1 MAPRDPYRV
10 MTVCT
15 GNICRSPMA
24 EVVLRDRFD
33 AAGLRDQVLVDS
45 TGVSDEE
52 QGRPMDRRAVAVL
65 EAHGYDLAA
74 LAGPAGPHRA
84 RQVRASDLAARD
96 LVLPMTVLHAHAVR
110 RLEHG
115 TTGGDGLVVRLYRTF
130 DPSAPDVDVDSP
142 DGYRLDIDDPWYG
155 DREDFEAC
163 LAQLEA
169 GADGVVAYVEG
180 ELRRRVG

>member
-1 MAPRDPYRV
+1 MAHRDPYRV

-33 AAGLRDQVLVDS
+33 AAGLGDEVLVDS

-52 QGRPMDRRAVAVL
+52 HGRPMDRRAVAVL

-74 LAGPAGPHRA
+74 LAGPTGPHRA
-84 RQVRASDLAARD
+84 RQVRPSDLPARD
-96 LVLPMTVLHAHAVR
+96 LVLPMTVLHARSLSRLDHA
-110 RLEHG
+110 
-115 TTGGDGLVVRLYRTF
+115 TSDGAPVVRLYRTF
-130 DPSAPDVDVDSP
+130 DPAAPRVDADGP
-142 DGYRLDIDDPWYG
+142 EGYRLDIDDPWYG

-169 GADGVVAYVEG
+169 GADGVVAYVRD
-180 ELRRRVG
+180 ELRRRAG

>member
-1 MAPRDPYRV
+1 MAVHDPYRV

-33 AAGLRDQVLVDS
+33 AAGLGDRVVVDS
-45 TGVSDEE
+45 TGISDEE

-74 LAGPAGPHRA
+74 LAGTGGAHRA
-84 RQVRASDLAARD
+84 RQVRPSDLAARD
-96 LVLPMTVLHAHAVR
+96 LVLPMTVLHARALH
-110 RLEHG
+110 RLAG
-115 TTGGDGLVVRLYRTF
+115 AAGGRPVVRLYRTF
-130 DPSAPDVDVDSP
+130 EPAAPRVDPDGP

-155 DREDFEAC
+155 DREDFESC
-163 LAQLEA
+163 LVQVEA
-169 GADGVVAYVEG
+169 GAEGVVAHVDA
-180 ELRRRVG
+180 ELRRRAG

>member
-1 MAPRDPYRV
+1 MAHRDPYRV

-24 EVVLRDRFD
+24 EVVLRDRFG
-33 AAGLRDQVLVDS
+33 AAGLAEQVIVDS
-45 TGVSDEE
+45 SGVSDEE

-74 LAGPAGPHRA
+74 LAGPSGSHRA
-84 RQVRASDLAARD
+84 RQVRPSDLASRD
-96 LVLPMTVLHAHAVR
+96 LVLAMTVLHTRALH
-110 RLEHG
+110 RLERSAD
-115 TTGGDGLVVRLYRTF
+115 TGNGVVRLYRTF
-130 DPSAPDVDVDSP
+130 DDAAPRVDADGA

-155 DREDFEAC
+155 DREDFESC

-169 GADGVVAYVEG
+169 GGDGVVSYVEG
-180 ELRRRVG
+180 ELRRRAG

>member
-1 MAPRDPYRV
+1 
-10 MTVCT
+10 
-15 GNICRSPMA
+15 MA

-33 AAGLRDQVLVDS
+33 AAGLGERVLVDS

-65 EAHGYDLAA
+65 EAHGYGLAA

-84 RQVRASDLAARD
+84 RQVRASDLADRD
-96 LVLPMTVLHAHAVR
+96 LVLPMTVLHAQAVR
-110 RLEHG
+110 RLERDTSGGHG
-115 TTGGDGLVVRLYRTF
+115 PVVRLYRTF
-130 DPSAPDVDVDSP
+130 DPAAPHVDADSP
-142 DGYRLDIDDPWYG
+142 NGYRLDIDDPWYG

-169 GADGVVAYVEG
+169 GADGVVAFVDG
-180 ELRRRVG
+180 ELGRRAG